1 MSDATK
7 TDDGIAGT
15 SRPGPLTTLPAPTL
29 DAEEIAKK
37 MVEALAER
45 GLSQAAVCTVLAF
58 SPVYFSIFLR
68 GSKSGMPETT
78 KRLYSSACELWLSD
92 PSFAILDPAL
102 TRTNPSQVPRAK
114 GKRPAAGSS
123 TSGGGGGGGGGGGA
137 APKGNNGSGSGGGS
151 GKARRPPHAYGL
163 TDKDR
168 DAAQTTPLLLL
179 EELLTG
185 FEGREVAFQ
194 LQPSQGA
201 SIDAE
206 TGLILIYATLHPSV
220 PDAASAGGSDDGE
233 GEEAGGGAAPSTEA
247 SGEPSKADAKADE
260 VADVSDATSTAAGAA
275 PAGGAR
281 VVFRREGDPAPF
293 GALFPNGA
301 LRSPDESTDEAS
313 ATMLAVHERPQR
325 YRKTRLESEAANDP
339 QLAAVLK
346 DSLAS
351 APAAETAA
359 AAAAAAPELRKRL
372 LHTLQAMA
380 ASPLELRQHK
390 RQASALA
397 GMRWTAFCSVSG
409 RWFEGLNGLQN
420 LACQSGMHAVHARVA
435 RLRREELQVVLQRLR
450 TNSSL
455 STERAAAEL
464 RSELE
469 NARRLS
475 KLLPD
480 AGLQRALV
488 HAEARLRAIDRAR
501 QHRLPQPD
509 DDNAKRQKTE

>member
-123 TSGGGGGGGGGGGA
+123 TSGGGGGGGGA

-220 PDAASAGGSDDGE
+220 PEAASAGGSDDGE

-509 DDNAKRQKTE
+509 EDNVKRQKTE